1 MPAKAAPKKN
11 KSAIKRARQT
21 EALNAKNRSVKNML
35 KTLTKNVE
43 KEIGNKSVEGAM
55 TALKKAVSAFDK
67 AAQKG
72 ILHKNTVARRVAKL
86 TNMVNALSPSEA
98 A

>member
-1 MPAKAAPKKN
+1 VPAKAAPKKS

-21 EALNAKNRSVKNML
+21 ETRNERNRSVRSML
-35 KTLTKNVE
+35 KTLSKNVE
-43 KEIGNKSVEGAM
+43 KEIANKSADGAA

-72 ILHKNTVARRVAKL
+72 ILHRNTVARRVAKL
-86 TNMVNALSPSEA
+86 TKMVNTLSSSA
-98 A
+98 AA

>member
-21 EALNAKNRSVKNML
+21 EARNAKNRSVKNML

-43 KEIGNKSVEGAM
+43 REIENKSVEGAS

-86 TNMVNALSPSEA
+86 TNMVNSLSPSEA

>member
-21 EALNAKNRSVKNML
+21 EALNARNRSVKSML
-35 KTLTKNVE
+35 KTLSKNVE
-43 KEIGNKSVEGAM
+43 KEIGNKSVEGASV
-55 TALKKAVSAFDK
+55 ALKKAVSAFDK

-72 ILHKNTVARRVAKL
+72 ILHRNTVARRIARL
-86 TNMVNALSPSEA
+86 TKMVNSLSSEA